1 MITFDDINGKFVQL
15 HKLANVHLIPE
26 AIEIITLPIPCEP
39 KDELYFNKLV
49 SWGYSLIVESFPVLF
64 KRLTG
69 QIRQSD
75 IEGYQEIESSQ
86 KIIHALRTIQ
96 SHNMPKNVPAN
107 IKKINLVDIW
117 YEQNAPDPEEKWI
130 DACNALCK
138 MLHNIVSKLYDA
150 LNAVITDGDNVKELT
165 SKLIS
170 SIKKEWDAYSFDDYI
185 ERAAMDIGIVGM
197 NIVGY
202 RNNRIKEWRALA
214 ELFDDVDTVRS
225 IIERKIKVDL
235 VMTFGQG

>member
-1 MITFDDINGKFVQL
+1 MMTFDDINGKFIQL
-15 HKLANVHLIPE
+15 HKLANVHLTPE
-26 AIEIITLPIPCEP
+26 AIELITLPIPYEP

-75 IEGYQEIESSQ
+75 IEVFQQIEKSQ

-96 SHNMPKNVPAN
+96 SHNMPKNVPEN
-107 IKKINLVDIW
+107 IKKINLIDIW
-117 YEQNAPDPEEKWI
+117 YEQNAPDPDEKWM

-138 MLHNIVSKLYDA
+138 MLYTIVSKLYDT
-150 LNAVITDGDNVKELT
+150 LNAIILDSDNVKELT

-170 SIKKEWDAYSFDDYI
+170 SIKKEWSSYSFDDYI
-185 ERAAMDIGIVGM
+185 ERAAMDIGIFGM
-197 NIVGY
+197 DIVSY
-202 RNNRIKEWRALA
+202 RNNKIKEWRALA
-214 ELFDDVDTVRS
+214 ALFDDSDTARS
-225 IIERKIKVDL
+225 VVERKIKVDL
-235 VMTFGQG
+235 VMTFGQS